1 MLKFDTCCEVAACGH
16 VWSQLPTLL
25 QPFFLLE
32 ALSASGSPFS
42 GQAAHVEPFC
52 RTQGGPF
59 AGHASGW
66 LRTLVFSEWGPNSAS
81 HHSDSSLPSMFCH
94 ICNSSRSSLAQHL
107 VSSSRS
113 IPSDRHCTGCSTSTL
128 SILAC
133 WCCGSCPSANH
144 PGHPLPPPVQ

>member
-42 GQAAHVEPFC
+42 GHAAHVKPFC

-66 LRTLVFSEWGPNSAS
+66 LRTLVFSEWGPSSAS
-81 HHSDSSLPSMFCH
+81 HHSDSSLPPYFATYVTVQGPVWP
-94 ICNSSRSSLAQHL
+94 N
-107 VSSSRS
+107 
-113 IPSDRHCTGCSTSTL
+113 TKF
-128 SILAC
+128 
-133 WCCGSCPSANH
+133 
-144 PGHPLPPPVQ
+144 PPPDPSLLTGIALDVAPVLYQSIHFHHLSMLSPFAGPHLGLLQGPT